1 MNDCPR
7 QTAHGDG
14 LRHFLD
20 LSRGDLGLAAM
31 SMLNDE
37 DEPTGQSLSPEPNRP
52 GEKVADG
59 Q

>member
-7 QTAHGDG
+7 QTAHADW

-20 LSRGDLGLAAM
+20 LSRAYLGLAAM
-31 SMLNDE
+31 PMLNDE
-37 DEPTGQSLSPEPNRP
+37 KPTSQSLPPEPNRP
-52 GEKVADG
+52 GKKVADG